1 MNEEGRKNEQN
12 IINIINIL
20 KTDDLRPKPLLLFLL
35 FLLLFLFFE
44 LKDIVFDLTCLEE
57 ELIEL
62 EQRELDIMPPPHD
75 IICEI
80 RKNTKKVFHF

>member
-12 IINIINIL
+12 IINIINML

-44 LKDIVFDLTCLEE
+44 LKDILFDLICLEE
-57 ELIEL
+57 ELIES
-62 EQRELDIMPPPHD
+62 EQWELDIMPLPND
-75 IICEI
+75 VICEKE
-80 RKNTKKVFHF
+80 RN

>member
-12 IINIINIL
+12 IINIINML

-62 EQRELDIMPPPHD
+62 EQRELDIMPPSHD
-75 IICEI
+75 DICEKE
-80 RKNTKKVFHF
+80 RN